1 MYQLQK
7 PCLLTT
13 RGDTVLRDLQS
24 QTITIDA
31 GKTFQ
36 EINDQGFLKFELD
49 GKIDK
54 MWDHPNSCYD
64 RLSYKIHGQ
73 EIRFIVH

>member
-1 MYQLQK
+1 MKLPK
-7 PCLLTT
+7 PCLVTKP
-13 RGDTVLRDLQS
+13 GDTVLRDLQS

-36 EINDQGFLKFELD
+36 EINDQGFLKIELN

-54 MWDHPNSCYD
+54 MWDHPNPCYG
-64 RLSYKIHGQ
+64 RLSYKI
-73 EIRFIVH
+73 R